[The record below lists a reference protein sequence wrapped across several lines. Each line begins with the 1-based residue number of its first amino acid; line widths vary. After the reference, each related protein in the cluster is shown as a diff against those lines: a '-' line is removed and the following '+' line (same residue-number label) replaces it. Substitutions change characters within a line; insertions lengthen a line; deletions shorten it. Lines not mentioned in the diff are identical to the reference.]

1 MAGFQ
6 VKASTSSDQF
16 EDHLPVMADK
26 LGGEGLIAELC
37 NGFELLMDK
46 EKGVITFESLRNNS
60 ALLGKMQGQNEE
72 KSEGGVTNIQEE
84 EITYVRKRLTEN
96 LVTNFD
102 TERCCLMLPKRKQE
116 IFLETID
123 VHLAYGLPL
132 GGKKIEQPNDESN
145 LKWSKFL
152 KAWRSKFGL
161 KKGSPTNKR
170 LIDRIQEL
178 KKEKTVS
185 DEFLWNFVKIAELD
199 WCTFVIEHLK
209 DSVNVW
215 KKGNSY
221 FTGPLPFLMVFYF
234 DRLQRGGLEKPRKCP
249 LISVWTKER
258 IQVRYKFEKDHGFGY
273 GKILERMESIVEENK
288 KQSRQEDKEKRKEE
302 SSVGFLSKFRDLA
315 KTLASNVK
323 EMYGML
329 EKAKDLFVEEETTGK
344 MQHLIDNIW
353 CKYTTKTFVNQE
365 EKKSPSI
372 LSQDQHVFD
381 EPAFIEELDMV
392 MDKAWKK
399 FEEKRSPK
407 TPTVD
412 LRSKEEEK
420 DKNKEERNEENKD
433 KNLLI
438 PSPVVENQ
446 EDNEATYEEVT
457 ANVLNCAFLNPDHP
471 PTLDEEEK
479 QEEKKEE
486 EKEEKKEEKEK
497 KKEEE
502 KEEKQEKGKKKE
514 EEKEKQEKKKEEKEK
529 KKEEEKKEIQEEKK
543 EEKGKK
549 KEEEKEENQEEKKE
563 NEGSKNEEKNK
574 EEKNENKKGKQ
585 GEEKGEEKTRKKR
598 GKDKLPM
605 YLRSPF
611 MVEHEKLFK
620 NVDNRKVAEYA
631 FAQGDNKELLYAD
644 NMGTTITRDEIHSL
658 IEDNHMLNNV
668 VDAYVCLLNFENKRR
683 GVDKKSRFFFT
694 TECYFDQMKKLRVE
708 YCGKIITAEVNEE
721 WNRVIRRSKKWSKEN
736 KMDI

>member
-1 MAGFQ
+1 M
-6 VKASTSSDQF
+6 
-16 EDHLPVMADK
+16 
-26 LGGEGLIAELC
+26 GEGSFDRPLC
-37 NGFELLMDK
+37 NSSRSGKD
-46 EKGVITFESLRNNS
+46 SLEHNQDEDQLQSQR
-60 ALLGKMQGQNEE
+60 A
-72 KSEGGVTNIQEE
+72 
-84 EITYVRKRLTEN
+84 RLTEN

-116 IFLETID
+116 IFLEAID

-132 GGKKIEQPNDESN
+132 GGKRIEQPNDESN
-145 LKWSKFL
+145 LKWNKFL

-178 KKEKTVS
+178 KKEKSVS

-209 DSVNVW
+209 DSVSVW

-273 GKILERMESIVEENK
+273 GKLLERMESIV
-288 KQSRQEDKEKRKEE
+288 
-302 SSVGFLSKFRDLA
+302 GFLSKFGDLA

-329 EKAKDLFVEEETTGK
+329 EQAKDLFVEEETTGK

-399 FEEKRSPK
+399 FEETRSPK
-407 TPTVD
+407 SPTVD

-438 PSPVVENQ
+438 PSPVVDLGSKEEEKEQYRKERNEEEKIEKKEKRNEESPKTPIPPKKKQPFDIAPPSFKLLTPSPAVENQ
-446 EDNEATYEEVT
+446 EDNEAELTYEEVT

-479 QEEKKEE
+479 QEEEKEEKKEE

-502 KEEKQEKGKKKE
+502 KEEKQEE
-514 EEKEKQEKKKEEKEK
+514 KKEEKGK

-549 KEEEKEENQEEKKE
+549 KKEEKEEIQEEKREEKGKKKKEEKEENQEEKKE

-631 FAQGDNKELLYAD
+631 FAQGDNK
-644 NMGTTITRDEIHSL
+644 
-658 IEDNHMLNNV
+658 
-668 VDAYVCLLNFENKRR
+668 
-683 GVDKKSRFFFT
+683 
-694 TECYFDQMKKLRVE
+694 
-708 YCGKIITAEVNEE
+708 
-721 WNRVIRRSKKWSKEN
+721 
-736 KMDI
+736 

>member
-1 MAGFQ
+1 MKDVLINLSEKQKQAIRNIGFGGFLEL
-6 VKASTSSDQF
+6 D
-16 EDHLPVMADK
+16 LP
-26 LGGEGLIAELC
+26 IH
-37 NGFELLMDK
+37 
-46 EKGVITFESLRNNS
+46 INS
-60 ALLGKMQGQNEE
+60 M
-72 KSEGGVTNIQEE
+72 
-84 EITYVRKRLTEN
+84 LTEN

-116 IFLETID
+116 IFLEAID

-132 GGKKIEQPNDESN
+132 GGKRIEQPNDESN

-178 KKEKTVS
+178 KKEKSVS

-209 DSVNVW
+209 DSVSVW

-234 DRLQRGGLEKPRKCP
+234 DRLQRGGIEKPRKCP

-273 GKILERMESIVEENK
+273 GKLLERMESIV
-288 KQSRQEDKEKRKEE
+288 
-302 SSVGFLSKFRDLA
+302 GFLSKFGDLA

-329 EKAKDLFVEEETTGK
+329 EQAKDLFVEEETTGK

-399 FEEKRSPK
+399 FEETR
-407 TPTVD
+407 
-412 LRSKEEEK
+412 
-420 DKNKEERNEENKD
+420 
-433 KNLLI
+433 
-438 PSPVVENQ
+438 
-446 EDNEATYEEVT
+446 
-457 ANVLNCAFLNPDHP
+457 
-471 PTLDEEEK
+471 
-479 QEEKKEE
+479 
-486 EKEEKKEEKEK
+486 
-497 KKEEE
+497 
-502 KEEKQEKGKKKE
+502 
-514 EEKEKQEKKKEEKEK
+514 
-529 KKEEEKKEIQEEKK
+529 
-543 EEKGKK
+543 
-549 KEEEKEENQEEKKE
+549 
-563 NEGSKNEEKNK
+563 
-574 EEKNENKKGKQ
+574 KQ

-631 FAQGDNKELLYAD
+631 FAQGDNK
-644 NMGTTITRDEIHSL
+644 
-658 IEDNHMLNNV
+658 
-668 VDAYVCLLNFENKRR
+668 
-683 GVDKKSRFFFT
+683 
-694 TECYFDQMKKLRVE
+694 
-708 YCGKIITAEVNEE
+708 
-721 WNRVIRRSKKWSKEN
+721 
-736 KMDI
+736 

>member
-1 MAGFQ
+1 MGTTITRDEIHSLIEDKHMLNNVVDAYVCLLNFENKRRGVDKKSRFFFSTECYLICCTEKYFKSNERQ
-6 VKASTSSDQF
+6 DDRMKALFDRMQQEMTTTEVTSFKSIQLLNAFADFVHSIGSNIKSDFVSSFKTRNLSMSWKSNKNKHDCGVFLLKHMETYEGESVKQWNSGLELDNVDDLDL
-16 EDHLPVMADK
+16 EKHNLEHL
-26 LGGEGLIAELC
+26 LSL
-37 NGFELLMDK
+37 
-46 EKGVITFESLRNNS
+46 LRN
-60 ALLGKMQGQNEE
+60 KMQGQNEE
-72 KSEGGVTNIQEE
+72 KSEEGVTNIQEE

-116 IFLETID
+116 IFLEAID

-132 GGKKIEQPNDESN
+132 GGKRIEQPNDESN

-178 KKEKTVS
+178 KKEKSVS

-209 DSVNVW
+209 DSVSVW

-273 GKILERMESIVEENK
+273 GKLLERMESIV
-288 KQSRQEDKEKRKEE
+288 
-302 SSVGFLSKFRDLA
+302 GFLSKFGDLA

-329 EKAKDLFVEEETTGK
+329 EQAKDLFVEEETTGK

-399 FEEKRSPK
+399 FEETRSPK
-407 TPTVD
+407 SPTVD

-438 PSPVVENQ
+438 PSPVVG
-446 EDNEATYEEVT
+446 EARRGKRGEE
-457 ANVLNCAFLNPDHP
+457 
-471 PTLDEEEK
+471 
-479 QEEKKEE
+479 EE

-502 KEEKQEKGKKKE
+502 KEEKQEE
-514 EEKEKQEKKKEEKEK
+514 KKEEKGK
-529 KKEEEKKEIQEEKK
+529 KKEEEKKEIQEEKREEK
-543 EEKGKK
+543 GKNKKEEKEEIQEEKREEKGKK
-549 KEEEKEENQEEKKE
+549 KKEEKEENQEEKKE

-631 FAQGDNKELLYAD
+631 FAQGDNK
-644 NMGTTITRDEIHSL
+644 
-658 IEDNHMLNNV
+658 
-668 VDAYVCLLNFENKRR
+668 
-683 GVDKKSRFFFT
+683 
-694 TECYFDQMKKLRVE
+694 
-708 YCGKIITAEVNEE
+708 
-721 WNRVIRRSKKWSKEN
+721 
-736 KMDI
+736 